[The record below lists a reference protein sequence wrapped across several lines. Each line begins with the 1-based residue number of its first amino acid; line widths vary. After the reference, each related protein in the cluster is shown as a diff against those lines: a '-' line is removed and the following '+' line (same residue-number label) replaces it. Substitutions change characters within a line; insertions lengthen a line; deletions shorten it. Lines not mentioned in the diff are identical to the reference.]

1 MPTRQARGG
10 SSTGTRRGYPRR
22 GPNPNH
28 AASRGFTGD
37 RYSPSGNGKFE
48 HIPSISRSSGIDPD
62 GDMLK
67 DQRVQEE
74 YRLFLQQKLDAY
86 WELYPPSSSFAE
98 SNVKKSEAESN
109 ILIQF
114 RKLREGVSAS
124 HRHDQFAIEA
134 YETSLFLSIIFQSHV
149 QTTSILSH
157 LLPDLY
163 LSIGHSPNGSFSLT
177 VLLAS
182 LHSLDIHYPSQRAF
196 LELSKSLPP
205 SFTLRRDH
213 EVWLREVSS
222 SLRRGG
228 YAQFGRLT
236 QPSSL
241 TLLAAWPASE
251 TPDQRTPPIHQGPDL
266 LLLSLQTL
274 VKSLRTHLRLSA
286 WRVLRSA
293 YREFA
298 LPLSD
303 TAAWLSGVLLLER
316 ETEKQ
321 EGLRGGDRVQLWFVL
336 RENLGEVG
344 RKCDNGRWI
353 ITTKK

>member
-10 SSTGTRRGYPRR
+10 SSTGTRRTYPRR
-22 GPNPNH
+22 DPNPIH
-28 AASRGFTGD
+28 AANLGSASD
-37 RYSPSGNGKFE
+37 RRSPGGNGKFE
-48 HIPSISRSSGIDPD
+48 HIPSISRSSGVDPG
-62 GDMLK
+62 GDMLR

-74 YRLFLQQKLDAY
+74 YRLFLQQKLDSY
-86 WELYPPSSSFAE
+86 WKLYPSLSNFGE
-98 SNVKKSEAESN
+98 SDVQKSDTESN

-124 HRHDQFAIEA
+124 RRHDQFAVEA

-163 LSIGHSPNGSFSLT
+163 LSIKTPPNGSFSLT
-177 VLLAS
+177 
-182 LHSLDIHYPSQRAF
+182 
-196 LELSKSLPP
+196 
-205 SFTLRRDH
+205 DH
-213 EVWLREVSS
+213 ELWLRELSS

-251 TPDQRTPPIHQGPDL
+251 TPDQRTPPVHQGPDL
-266 LLLSLQTL
+266 RLLSFQTL
-274 VKSLRTHLRLSA
+274 VNSLRTHLRLSA
-286 WRVLRSA
+286 WRMLRSA

-303 TAAWLSGVLLLER
+303 TTAWLSGVLLLER

-321 EGLRGGDRVQLWFVL
+321 EDPRGGDRVQLWFVL

-344 RKCDNGRWI
+344 RKGDNGRWA
-353 ITTKK
+353 ITTNK

>member
-10 SSTGTRRGYPRR
+10 SSTRTRRAYPRR
-22 GPNPNH
+22 GLNPNH
-28 AASRGFTGD
+28 AADLGSASD
-37 RYSPSGNGKFE
+37 RRSPGGNGKFE
-48 HIPSISRSSGIDPD
+48 HIPSISRSSGVDPG

-67 DQRVQEE
+67 DHRVQEE

-86 WELYPPSSSFAE
+86 WKLYPSLSRFGE
-98 SNVKKSEAESN
+98 SDVQKSDAESN

-124 HRHDQFAIEA
+124 RRHDQFAVEA
-134 YETSLFLSIIFQSHV
+134 YETSLFLSIIFRSHV

-163 LSIGHSPNGSFSLT
+163 LSIEHPPNGSSSLT

-196 LELSKSLPP
+196 LELSKNLPP

-213 EVWLREVSS
+213 EVWLRELSS

-236 QPSSL
+236 QSSSL
-241 TLLAAWPASE
+241 TSLAAWPASE
-251 TPDQRTPPIHQGPDL
+251 TPDQRTPPVHQDPDL
-266 LLLSLQTL
+266 RLLSFQTL
-274 VKSLRTHLRLSA
+274 VNSLRTHLRLSA
-286 WRVLRSA
+286 WRMLRSA

-303 TAAWLSGVLLLER
+303 TTAWLSGVLLLER
-316 ETEKQ
+316 ETERQ
-321 EGLRGGDRVQLWFVL
+321 EDLRGGDRVQLWFAL

-344 RKCDNGRWI
+344 RKGDNGRWA